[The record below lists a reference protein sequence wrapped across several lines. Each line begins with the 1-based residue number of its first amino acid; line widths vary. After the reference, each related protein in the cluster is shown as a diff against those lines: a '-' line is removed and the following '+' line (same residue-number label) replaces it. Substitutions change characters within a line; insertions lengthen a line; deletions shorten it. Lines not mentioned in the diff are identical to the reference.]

1 MSFATEI
8 EAHTARL
15 GIAETVRV
23 LGRGRRTIEQWR
35 AGREPDNL
43 TQRGAL
49 EILRETP
56 TPDKRTSAKP
66 NND

>member
-23 LGRGRRTIEQWR
+23 LARGRRTLEQWR

-56 TPDKRTSAKP
+56 TPERLPKSQSNT
-66 NND
+66 